1 MPRGASDRQD
11 EQYVALWPRHVR
23 FAREKAK
30 AMGYAVS
37 GGHGIWQL
45 SDEAPLALR
54 RVVPAVSVTFYVDDE
69 GAPVSAQIRLEGV
82 LPTIHTIRQGD
93 ARDLSWLPDSSIQ
106 LAVTSC
112 PYFDL
117 KAYEEAPGQ
126 MADAENY
133 ETFLEMLEAAWA
145 ELYRVLEPGG
155 NALINVGDVARYEN
169 AGTGAFL
176 GKPNQPGGIIKSDN
190 EYILRFRKPGAY
202 RKPTADQA
210 RLSHIPMDECQK
222 LFRSVWD
229 DVPGAR
235 ATG

>member
-82 LPTIHTIRQGD
+82 LPTIHTIRQGMR
-93 ARDLSWLPDSSIQ
+93 AISRG
-106 LAVTSC
+106 C
-112 PYFDL
+112 
-117 KAYEEAPGQ
+117 
-126 MADAENY
+126 
-133 ETFLEMLEAAWA
+133 
-145 ELYRVLEPGG
+145 
-155 NALINVGDVARYEN
+155 
-169 AGTGAFL
+169 
-176 GKPNQPGGIIKSDN
+176 
-190 EYILRFRKPGAY
+190 
-202 RKPTADQA
+202 PTA
-210 RLSHIPMDECQK
+210 
-222 LFRSVWD
+222 RSSWRS
-229 DVPGAR
+229 R
-235 ATG
+235 AAPTSI